1 MPRAKKKEDTIE
13 ETTEVI
19 VVGADSPAME
29 TVINVREPMTALEK
43 LKEELQSKRNLDT
56 DKLNSE
62 FNLDHAID
70 MVLELDKYTQ
80 ISVFNSWKF
89 FLNMNCIRQALRILP
104 ENIEKT
110 CDGREEYDQIIRET
124 TEFLEQEGDFISK
137 LPAFIA
143 LNEKLRVTMYD
154 NMLEPSTM
162 EDTLKFMTENK
173 PLAINFEKDYD
184 ERVRQGQKPGI
195 SKRVFC
201 EVQLEDAMKSHHQ
214 LNERGQAAIE
224 FCNDLN
230 IHADRGH
237 GDLPDWVIDTLYNKL
252 TDKLTIRWQKLDIRR
267 TGLRTKP
274 SDRTEAEADQLLIE
288 FVYNDLTGREFTR
301 EYGI

>member
-1 MPRAKKKEDTIE
+1 MPKAKAKE
-13 ETTEVI
+13 VV
-19 VVGADSPAME
+19 VVGADSPAMQTE
-29 TVINVREPMTALEK
+29 ITQREPMSALAK

-56 DKLNSE
+56 GFETGNFDIE
-62 FNLDHAID
+62 HAIN
-70 MVLELDKYTQ
+70 MVLELDKFTKV
-80 ISVFNSWKF
+80 SVFNSWKF

-104 ENIEKT
+104 EDIEKT
-110 CDGREEYDQIIRET
+110 SEGREMYDNLIRET

-143 LNEKLRVTMYD
+143 LNEKLRITMYD
-154 NMLEPSTM
+154 DMLEPSTM
-162 EDTLKFMTENK
+162 EDTLKFMTDNK
-173 PLAINFEKDYD
+173 PTATQFEKDYE
-184 ERVRQGQKPGI
+184 ERIRQGQKPGI
-195 SKRVFC
+195 TKRDFC
-201 EVQLEDAMKSHHQ
+201 ALQLEDAMKSHRQ
-214 LNERGQAAIE
+214 LSERGQAAIE

-230 IHADRGH
+230 VQVDRGY

-252 TDKLTIRWQKLDIRR
+252 TDKLTHRWQKLDIRR

-288 FVYNDLTGREFTR
+288 FVYTDLTGREFVR